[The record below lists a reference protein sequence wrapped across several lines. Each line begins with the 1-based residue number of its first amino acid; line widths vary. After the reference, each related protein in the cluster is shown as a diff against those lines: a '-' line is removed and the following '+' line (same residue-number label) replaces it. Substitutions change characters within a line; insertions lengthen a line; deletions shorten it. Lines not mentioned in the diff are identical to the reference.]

1 MLPVVIVAG
10 GMATRLFPI
19 TKKIPKSLIKINGYP
34 FICHQMD
41 YLKQQGVKEVVICIG
56 FLGELIKDVIST
68 GSKWGIKVTYS
79 SDGVSVL
86 GTGGAI
92 KKALPYLGEHF
103 FLLYGDSYL
112 SIDYSIIEKAYFNS
126 KKKAIMTVFK
136 NSNRWDKS
144 NVIFHKGK
152 LIKYDKNNHS
162 IKMKHIDYGLSI
174 LNKKIF
180 VRYKKKEN
188 FDLSEIYMDLS
199 NNNELAG
206 FEIYNRF
213 YEIGSQEGIKEFQ
226 DYLKERKDY

>member
-1 MLPVVIVAG
+1 LIVAG
-10 GMATRLFPI
+10 GMATRLLPI
-19 TKKIPKSLIKINGYP
+19 TKKIPKSLIKINGSP
-34 FICHQMD
+34 FIYHQMD

-56 FLGELIKDVIST
+56 FLGELIMHVIGT

-79 SDGVSVL
+79 SDGASVL

-112 SIDYSIIEKAYFNS
+112 PIDYSIIEKAYFNS

-152 LIKYDKNNHS
+152 LIKYDKHNHS

-180 VRYKKKEN
+180 VTYKKKEN
-188 FDLSEIYMDLS
+188 FDLSEIYIDLS

-213 YEIGSQEGIKEFQ
+213 YEIGSHEGIEEFQ
-226 DYLKERKDY
+226 DYLKERKDC